1 MPKTVVVIAAH
12 PDDEIL
18 GAGGTLRRHV
28 LDGDEVHAFVV
39 CEGET
44 VRYQGR
50 EVGLAE
56 HTRQAAAVVGFASIE
71 QLGFPDQ
78 RLDITCLT
86 DLTAALET
94 RMRRVRPR
102 IVYTHFGGD
111 LNRDHRALV
120 DAVLVACRPLDDKI
134 EQVLGFETP
143 SSTEWSAPNGFAP
156 QHFVD
161 ITTALEDKLKAM
173 ACYTSELRDPPHP
186 RSLDAL
192 RTRAAFWGSCAMM
205 RAAEPFVVYRSYR
218 RA

>member
-1 MPKTVVVIAAH
+1 MPNPVAVIAAH

-78 RLDITCLT
+78 RLDITCLR

-111 LNRDHRALV
+111 LNRGHRALV
-120 DAVLVACRPLDDKI
+120 EAVLVACRPLDDKI

-143 SSTEWSAPNGFAP
+143 SSTEWSAPNGSAP
-156 QHFVD
+156 
-161 ITTALEDKLKAM
+161 L
-173 ACYTSELRDPPHP
+173 LRGD
-186 RSLDAL
+186 
-192 RTRAAFWGSCAMM
+192 
-205 RAAEPFVVYRSYR
+205 YRHDR
-218 RA
+218 G